1 MPPQSNVCIPYQE
14 PAGRFSVKGVTA
26 AITGGRFIAPA
37 NLERLIS
44 DYSNNFQVV
53 TATAA
58 GPAIGVAAHDISVG
72 EVGTC
77 LSNGFIVPVIADGAI
92 AGGARVEVGTAGKAK
107 TIGTGVAVGIAMSPA
122 ADGEVAEIK
131 ITCG

>member
-1 MPPQSNVCIPYQE
+1 MPQHLNVCVPFQE
-14 PAGRFSVKGVTA
+14 PSGRFSVKGVTA

-37 NLERLIS
+37 NLERLTT

-58 GPAIGVAAHDISVG
+58 GPSIGVAAHDINVG

-77 LSNGFIVPVIADGAI
+77 LGNGFIVPIISDGAI
-92 AGGARVEVGTAGKAK
+92 AGGARVEVGTAGKVK
-107 TIGTGVAVGIAMSPA
+107 VFGSGVPVGVAMSPS

-131 ITCG
+131 LMVG

>member
-1 MPPQSNVCIPYQE
+1 MPPQSNVCVPFQE
-14 PAGRFSVKGVTA
+14 PSGRFSVKGVTA

-37 NLERLIS
+37 NLERLTA

-58 GPAIGVAAHDISVG
+58 GPACGVAAHDINVG
-72 EVGTC
+72 EIGTC
-77 LSNGFIVPVIADGAI
+77 LSNGFIVPIISDGAI
-92 AGGARVEVGTAGKAK
+92 AGGALVEVGTAGKAK
-107 TIGTGVAVGIAMSPA
+107 TLGSGKPVGLAMSPS

-131 ITCG
+131 LMVG